1 MTLTKLPPNAQA
13 LSLTLFASGAVTDKM
28 PSTSPVARIAMALTG
43 GMAANSRFNNAR
55 SFETLFMPKPD
66 LCEAISMPE
75 TVPKLPLDQW
85 TILSL
90 RPQGQHAATY
100 RAAKNLGAFFLPCS
114 SMKLVACDDRGM
126 LEKALLCERIIVT
139 SPAAARFAAQSPLF
153 TLGKNAQWF
162 ALGPGTA
169 AVLQEHGM
177 PRIITPAQGHDSE
190 ALLAI
195 PELQNIQAKSIGLMT
210 APGGRG
216 LIEPELIKR
225 GAKLEVAHVYQRKTI
240 RLKPL
245 EIRRL
250 EQLHLPFAVLCS
262 SHEVFASFWQQISP
276 ALREKLKSGQWILTS
291 KRLQG
296 LLEAA
301 GIGNSSISESARPD
315 AMLAQLVYVQTQQ
328 VR

>member
-1 MTLTKLPPNAQA
+1 
-13 LSLTLFASGAVTDKM
+13 
-28 PSTSPVARIAMALTG
+28 
-43 GMAANSRFNNAR
+43 
-55 SFETLFMPKPD
+55 MPKPD

-75 TVPKLPLDQW
+75 IEPKLPLDQW

-114 SMKLVACDDRGM
+114 SMKLVACDDQGM
-126 LEKALLCERIIVT
+126 LEKALHCERIIVT
-139 SPAAARFAAQSPLF
+139 SPAAARFAARSPVF
-153 TLGKNAQWF
+153 SIGKNAQWF

-169 AVLQEHGM
+169 AVLEKSGVT
-177 PRIITPAQGHDSE
+177 RIITPAQGHNAE

-195 PELQNIQAKSIGLMT
+195 PGLQNIQGKSIGLMT

-216 LIEPELIKR
+216 LIEPVLIKR
-225 GAKLEVAHVYQRKTI
+225 GARLEVAHVYQRKTI

-250 EQLHLPFAVLCS
+250 EQMHSPFAVLCS
-262 SHEVFASFWQQISP
+262 SHEVFESFWQQIPP
-276 ALREKLKSGQWILTS
+276 ALREKLKSGRWILSS

-296 LLEAA
+296 LLEEA
-301 GIGNSSISESARPD
+301 GIGNSSVSESARPG
-315 AMLAQLVYVQTQQ
+315 AMLAQVVHVQTQQ

>member
-1 MTLTKLPPNAQA
+1 
-13 LSLTLFASGAVTDKM
+13 LTLFANGAVTDKM
-28 PSTSPVARIAMALTG
+28 PSTNPVARIAMALTG
-43 GMAANSRFNNAR
+43 GIAANSRFNNAR

-75 TVPKLPLDQW
+75 IVPKLPLDQW

-100 RAAKNLGAFFLPCS
+100 RAAKNLGAIFLPCS
-114 SMKLVACDDRGM
+114 SMKLVACDDQGM
-126 LEKALLCERIIVT
+126 LEKALHCERIIVT

-153 TLGKNAQWF
+153 SIGKNAQWF

-169 AVLQEHGM
+169 AVLEKNGVT
-177 PRIITPAQGHDSE
+177 RIITPAQGHDSE
-190 ALLAI
+190 ALLEI
-195 PELQNIQAKSIGLMT
+195 PDLQNIQGKSIGLVT

-216 LIEPELIKR
+216 LIEPSLIQQ
-225 GAKLEVAHVYQRKTI
+225 GAKLEVAHVYQRKAM

-250 EQLHLPFAVLCS
+250 EQLHSPFAVLCG
-262 SHEVFASFWQQISP
+262 SHEVFESFWQQIPST
-276 ALREKLKSGQWILTS
+276 LREKLKSGPWILSS

-296 LLEAA
+296 LLEEV
-301 GIGNSSISESARPD
+301 GIGNSSVSESARPD